1 MIIAIWL
8 IDCLIDCLIDW
19 LIIDTVHKK
28 GTMACKNKI
37 SAISFYWEYKG
48 NVGFC
53 PQVLYVSSAVSP
65 RFSLVLDPS
74 GQLGGKD
81 GSACEE
87 FEDSEA
93 GILG

>member
-1 MIIAIWL
+1 M
-8 IDCLIDCLIDW
+8 
-19 LIIDTVHKK
+19 
-28 GTMACKNKI
+28 
-37 SAISFYWEYKG
+37 
-48 NVGFC
+48 GFC